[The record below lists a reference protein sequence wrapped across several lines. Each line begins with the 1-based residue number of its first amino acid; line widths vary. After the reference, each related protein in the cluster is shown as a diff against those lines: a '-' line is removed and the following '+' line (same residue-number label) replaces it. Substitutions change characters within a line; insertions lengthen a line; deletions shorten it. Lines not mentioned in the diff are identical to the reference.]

1 MGNSVSGQFFP
12 LHLTCAGPAVAVQ
25 LRFARGWGDAEQTR
39 RHKWRWATA
48 QHATMIITNSGEQPL
63 EVRLTFMARSLAPR
77 SFKISVG
84 GRSLW
89 ASNWLRRP
97 RQITTAPFLALPGD
111 TTVELDTT
119 GEPTSPGFEH
129 DHRRLTF
136 LVEDLQVILSLPK
149 ANP

>member
-1 MGNSVSGQFFP
+1 M
-12 LHLTCAGPAVAVQ
+12 Q

-63 EVRLTFMARSLAPR
+63 EVRLVFTARSLAPR
-77 SFKISVG
+77 DFEISVG

-97 RQITTAPFLALPGD
+97 RQITMAPFLALPGD
-111 TTVELDTT
+111 TTIELATT
-119 GEPTSPGFEH
+119 GEPTSPGAEH
-129 DHRRLTF
+129 DQRRLTF
-136 LVEDLQVILSLPK
+136 LVEDLQVIVSWPK